1 MAMDFDLSA
10 STGFLLSRAN
20 SSLRAH
26 FNRLIRE
33 SGIDATAEQWG
44 LLNIIRSS
52 PGIIQSELAERS
64 MKDRTNVTR
73 MLDLMSKRG
82 LVVRKGD
89 PADRRMFRLFI
100 TAGGES
106 LLKQIAPLAVQA
118 NKTAVRGLARDEVK
132 ALAKLLTAIYH
143 NTRGT

>member
-1 MAMDFDLSA
+1 MDFDLNA

-26 FNRLIRE
+26 FNKLIRE

-73 MLDLMSKRG
+73 MLDLMAKRG
-82 LVVRKGD
+82 LVERKDD
-89 PADRRMFRLFI
+89 PNDRRTFRLFI
-100 TAGGES
+100 TKNGES
-106 LLKQIAPLAVQA
+106 LLGQIAPLAARA
-118 NKTAVRGLARDEVK
+118 NKTAVRGLSRTDAK